1 MVLRPGQCGD
11 LALVAELS
19 LGKAPDSLARA
30 TASALVRVWIITCR
44 EGRLADAQYSK
55 RAIGIVKL
63 SGVQLF
69 SGTSRHHAERRS
81 GSEDLFCDLIPH
93 LKSGGNFGAV
103 IGGGHPVAGWAEVR
117 RNATE

>member
-55 RAIGIVKL
+55 RAIFI
-63 SGVQLF
+63 
-69 SGTSRHHAERRS
+69 SRRTERCESVHPDPVSSRVDQN
-81 GSEDLFCDLIPH
+81 GRH
-93 LKSGGNFGAV
+93 GAV
-103 IGGGHPVAGWAEVR
+103 LERVSVVR
-117 RNATE
+117 R